1 MISIDNKRVVWVVL
15 DKDEEIVKFGRRQE
29 LMK

>member
-15 DKDEEIVKFGRRQE
+15 DKAVEIVKFGRRQE